1 MNELS
6 LRTRPTVLEPQSFD
20 QLVTFA
26 DMASKTDFVPKQF
39 QGKPGAIML
48 AVQWGAELGMPPM
61 QALNSIAVIN
71 GRPGIWGD
79 GLIGLCRQSPLCQD
93 IIETI
98 EGEGEGRTATCTA
111 VRRGSTPVTARFSL
125 GDAKRAGL
133 LSKDLYK
140 QYPDRMIQNRARG
153 FALRDAFP
161 DVLRGMKTAE
171 ELHDTPPDPFVG
183 ATLDAKPEPIVQP
196 PSPPGGADRAAA
208 AKVPKRTY
216 RQLVDEVRQKLA
228 GFTDRDDVVA
238 LADEPYVKYAIE
250 HANAE
255 VRQELSDLLADA
267 YGRFAEQ
274 AEDAGPPDDDGFPG
288 DLP

>member
-6 LRTRPTVLEPQSFD
+6 LRTRPTVLEPQTFD
-20 QLVTFA
+20 QLITFA
-26 DMASKTDFVPKQF
+26 DMAAKTDFVPKQF
-39 QGKPGAIML
+39 QNKPGAIML

-111 VRRGSTPVTARFSL
+111 VRRNATPVTAKFSIA
-125 GDAKRAGL
+125 DAKRAGL

-171 ELHDTPPDPFVG
+171 ELYDTPPDPFVG
-183 ATLDAKPEPIVQP
+183 ATLDARPEPIVLP
-196 PSPPGGADRAAA
+196 PSPPGAADRAAA

-216 RQLVDEVRQKLA
+216 RQIVDEVRQKLA

-238 LADEPYVKYAIE
+238 LADEAHVKYALE

-255 VRQELSDLLADA
+255 VKQELKDLLADA

-274 AEDAGPPDDDGFPG
+274 AEAAAPSHDDAFPG
-288 DLP
+288 DTR